1 MNTPIFDRS
10 VGEFFVLQSVVS
22 VALSPRRTA
31 SRTGILELELVLG
44 VVWGL
49 LSIIIIAWHRRL
61 RASTTN
67 LLGLMAAHLP
77 LVLMAP
83 VIDCAVA
90 RVALREFA
98 HQTQLTPFWA
108 MLVATPTSTSR
119 VT

>member
-1 MNTPIFDRS
+1 

-31 SRTGILELELVLG
+31 RRTGILELELVLG

-67 LLGLMAAHLP
+67 LLGLMAAHHLP
-77 LVLMAP
+77 LVLMAA